1 MDRKPNAWCRLLAV
15 LPMVVLLFFTSVA
28 GAQESVAG
36 QDEKNSKDIHNLRP
50 KFPTE
55 ELVKQSEEAI
65 ERGLQFLVK
74 TQNKDGSWGS
84 HDPDIPDLADFG
96 FNLKNRGSQDG
107 VRAAC
112 TSICAEAFLHQEKL
126 TQPQQEAFEKAVADL
141 LIVKKFTPHLRA
153 GSGENF
159 NTWGYGYK
167 LGFLVQLLED
177 PKGEKF
183 DRQKII
189 ESAESCVDGLTKF
202 QTNDG
207 GWHYYSTQMLGSG
220 SMSFNTSYISMCL
233 QKAKTLGV
241 KVPEGVV
248 EDSASIVKRQRV
260 PDGSFLY
267 DSRFILQGRPQLETL
282 GSGART
288 ISNSYALYKMGYFSR
303 KDLVVAMKIFD
314 VGENYLEAGRKRLIP
329 HRDAPHQISGYF
341 FFFGYNYATEVATIL
356 GDQISQKRWDRFG
369 WTMLRT
375 QEKDGRWWDTA
386 AGQYG
391 DKWGTGFAL
400 RCLQRFVNETKRRS
414 EQQPKKDFKE
424 ENEDDK

>member
-1 MDRKPNAWCRLLAV
+1 MYRKPNASSRLAAI
-15 LPMVVLLFFTSVA
+15 LPMVVLFAFSLVVS
-28 GAQESVAG
+28 AQESVA
-36 QDEKNSKDIHNLRP
+36 DPDKKNSKDIHNLRP

-55 ELVKQSEEAI
+55 ELVKQSEAAI
-65 ERGLQFLVK
+65 ERGLQFLVT
-74 TQNKDGSWGS
+74 TQNHDGSWGS
-84 HDPDIPDLADFG
+84 HDPDLPDLADFG

-112 TSICAEAFLHQEKL
+112 TAICAEAFLHQEKL
-126 TQPQQEAFEKAVADL
+126 STPQQEAFEKAVADL
-141 LIVKKFTPHLRA
+141 LIVKKFTPHLRG

-167 LGFLVQLLED
+167 LGFLVQLLEH
-177 PKGEKF
+177 PKGKKF
-183 DRQKII
+183 DRQKIVQ
-189 ESAESCVDGLTKF
+189 SAQSCVDGLTTF

-260 PDGSFLY
+260 PDGSFVY

-288 ISNSYALYKMGYFSR
+288 ISNSYALYKMGYLSR
-303 KDLVVAMKIFD
+303 KDLEIAMRIFD
-314 VGENYLEAGRKRLIP
+314 DGENYL
-329 HRDAPHQISGYF
+329 
-341 FFFGYNYATEVATIL
+341 
-356 GDQISQKRWDRFG
+356 
-369 WTMLRT
+369 
-375 QEKDGRWWDTA
+375 
-386 AGQYG
+386 
-391 DKWGTGFAL
+391 
-400 RCLQRFVNETKRRS
+400 
-414 EQQPKKDFKE
+414 
-424 ENEDDK
+424 